1 MTRNPEEM
9 AVEIYKNFSKTNMFH
24 LCFFSK
30 YRTINVYVSHIFIIS
45 CSALFFY
52 SLPLNQAN

>member
-45 CSALFFY
+45 CSPLFFL
-52 SLPLNQAN
+52 LPPLKSS